1 MKSCLPLVTLLLLM
15 LLCAHAV
22 HAQQLTVINDD
33 GAKVVFDQSAIA
45 RLPHVKLTAGS
56 PPGSTF
62 EGIALRSILEKAGIR
77 FGDTLKGK
85 RLASYLLASGADVFR
100 VVIALPELD
109 PSFTD
114 KQVLLA
120 FLQDGK
126 PLAPKEGPFRIVMP
140 DEKRMSRWV
149 KQVTALTI
157 VDAPQQ

>member
-1 MKSCLPLVTLLLLM
+1 MKSSLRRLTPLLLM
-15 LLCAHAV
+15 LLCAHAL
-22 HAQQLTVINDD
+22 HGQQLTVINDD

-56 PPGSTF
+56 SPAPSTF
-62 EGIALRSILEKAGIR
+62 EGVALRSILEKAGIG

-85 RLASYLLASGADVFR
+85 RLASFLLASGADGFR

-114 KQVLLA
+114 KQVVLA

-149 KQVTALTI
+149 KQVTTLTI
-157 VDAPQQ
+157 VDAQ